1 MVNKI
6 QTFPTV
12 ICPQTLWES
21 IQTEFYLWYLD
32 YHVNGQM
39 LTAAEVEDL
48 LAMKEH
54 YAKALEQHNG
64 AHEEPGKYHETVLV
78 NRFPG

>member
-1 MVNKI
+1 M
-6 QTFPTV
+6 
-12 ICPQTLWES
+12 
-21 IQTEFYLWYLD
+21 YLD

-54 YAKALEQHNG
+54 YAKALEQQNG
-64 AHEEPGKYHETVLV
+64 AQEEPGKYHETVLV